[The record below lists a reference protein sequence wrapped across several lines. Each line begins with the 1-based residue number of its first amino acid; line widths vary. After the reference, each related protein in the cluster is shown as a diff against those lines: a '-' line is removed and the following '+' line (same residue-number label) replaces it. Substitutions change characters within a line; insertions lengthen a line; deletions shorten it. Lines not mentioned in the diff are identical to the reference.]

1 MDVYVCVCIC
11 VCVQILSFMDD
22 TKRNRESHR
31 MTIFFFS
38 SSSSSPSSFYK
49 RDAGSKKQGIE
60 GSEKLCVY

>member
-1 MDVYVCVCIC
+1 MCMCVYVY

-31 MTIFFFS
+31 TTIFFFFP